1 MDEQAPGVTDEL
13 AVGAERIRAARRR
26 GARVHRRAALLHT
39 QLALLSQR
47 LGRTTRA
54 LHELDTAQHLLRTA
68 QHESDIDTPTPSR
81 ARSRPRWAMSPMS
94 AKDLDAI
101 RCAYADLNR
110 RDVKAWLYAFDP
122 NAEMYDLAGGLE
134 GPPRRGHDALREWV
148 ADSGR
153 DGKNGR
159 DEPQEFIVAGDSV
172 VVAVSGPRSPA
183 RYPTLTIDVVHVP
196 RCSRCARAESNG
208 VRPTSTRPRPSKP
221 WGCRS
226 SRRGSRLRPF

>member
-1 MDEQAPGVTDEL
+1 MNEQAPDATDDL
-13 AVGAERIRAARRR
+13 AVAAERIRVARRR

-39 QLALLSQR
+39 QLAALSQR

-110 RDVKAWLYAFDP
+110 RDVEAWLDAFDP

-148 ADSGR
+148 ATVDAIWE
-153 DGKNGR
+153 NGR
-159 DEPQEFIVAGDSV
+159 YEPEEFIVAGDSV
-172 VVAVSGPRSPA
+172 VVAVRVRA
-183 RYPTLTIDVVHVP
+183 RRRDTRLTIDVSMFHVFEM
-196 RCSRCARAESNG
+196 REGRIQRGTAYLDKAEALEAAGLSE
-208 VRPTSTRPRPSKP
+208 
-221 WGCRS
+221 
-226 SRRGSRLRPF
+226 